1 MEICCKVIA
10 FIQLL
15 TYDLFFPLLLHYSY
29 SLNTISK
36 GLVNPLATHMYI
48 IDIEVTLSTPQSDV
62 TSKSALK
69 VDLGG
74 PVCCE
79 DTKGPF
85 PFSSYSKTVSILS
98 RTVFVAY
105 FSCLSLSLSHS
116 AFAMFT
122 F

>member
-1 MEICCKVIA
+1 MR
-10 FIQLL
+10 
-15 TYDLFFPLLLHYSY
+15 YSFPLLLHYYSY
-29 SLNTISK
+29 SLNTILK
-36 GLVNPLATHMYI
+36 GLVNLLATHMYK

-85 PFSSYSKTVSILS
+85 PFSNNSKTVSMLS
-98 RTVFVAY
+98 IFIEI
-105 FSCLSLSLSHS
+105 
-116 AFAMFT
+116 
-122 F
+122 

>member
-1 MEICCKVIA
+1 M
-10 FIQLL
+10 L
-15 TYDLFFPLLLHYSY
+15 
-29 SLNTISK
+29 K
-36 GLVNPLATHMYI
+36 GLVNLLATHMYI

-85 PFSSYSKTVSILS
+85 PFSI
-98 RTVFVAY
+98 FIEI
-105 FSCLSLSLSHS
+105 
-116 AFAMFT
+116 
-122 F
+122 